1 MAANTKLDRLIP
13 PIMYVFRS
21 THRAKDAKRPVLSDP
36 SADGTSAPRARMS
49 QRVAITERALRDE
62 VSRDIESLMN
72 CVAMEST
79 VDLTDFPEVAKSI
92 LNYGFPD
99 IAHRSIDELAAS
111 DIDGEIVQVIRRFE
125 PRLVAS
131 TVRVKRDTSVNSALM
146 KIRYMVD
153 GDLSCEP
160 LNIPVQF
167 IADVEVTTGKF
178 HINRQ

>member
-1 MAANTKLDRLIP
+1 MVGNKKLDRLSP
-13 PIMYVFRS
+13 PIMYVFRTS
-21 THRAKDAKRPVLSDP
+21 HRDRDAKLPVSTDAGSD
-36 SADGTSAPRARMS
+36 AGKARLS
-49 QRVAITERALRDE
+49 QRVAITEHALRDE

-79 VDLTDFPEVAKSI
+79 VDLTDFPAVANSI

-99 IAHRSIDELAAS
+99 IAHRTIEELAATDLDG
-111 DIDGEIVQVIRRFE
+111 DIVNVIRRYE
-125 PRLVAS
+125 PRLIAS
-131 TVRVKRDTSVNSALM
+131 TVRVKRDHSVNSTLM

-153 GDLSCEP
+153 GVLHREP

-178 HINRQ
+178 QINRQ